1 MDFKASQYDNTIP
14 SKSTIVP
21 SQNQLQYEAGQT
33 IKFSIPPFMG
43 FIDPRQSYLKFK
55 VKATCSSP
63 ATFSKRCGIQ
73 SIINN
78 LRLYDG
84 TMSHQLENIQ
94 QYAELVAKKY
104 HYSENDSVKNKRALL
119 ELLEPTSR
127 YYDNVGND
135 NDPSVLFNTSQLSR
149 SYKTGNFNF
158 DSGTSTTDVNDA
170 TPQECE
176 VAMKLHSGILGGDR
190 MFPAALVSGLE
201 LELDTN
207 PAGKCLELWAGAG
220 IVADDGNV
228 DSSVKGSCRF
238 GIAAPTPTTANP
250 LTSVVLNV
258 DSVNGT
264 AQTAT
269 APAISAAALT
279 AGAKVVRNGA
289 VGASNL
295 VRGQNL
301 YGWSN
306 ANPPIWTN
314 MGKITRVEYNGGA
327 GAAAIELTVHLDGT
341 GANGNSFTGGAGGGT
356 AGPSQDKTNTCGVR
370 KSDAIAKCNYTL
382 EDIELVLKTASPPA
396 SYVEKLRKQTLTE
409 EGATFDYHS
418 PTTYRNN
425 VPQGESVSQINIPAM
440 NERATAIMVLPMN
453 NNLTEDMSNDNLGTV
468 LDRVKDYQ
476 FIVNGRSQPTRRVEC
491 GRLSLTPALRE
502 QVQLFETEKAL
513 ASSKVMVRNLNRPE
527 DNFMFS
533 RALARYGGVY
543 NLRADGN
550 ISLRTQASSNPQ
562 LNKLMVSYVNGL
574 RRLRVGKNGVQV
586 EL

>member
-1 MDFKASQYDNTIP
+1 MDFKASEFDNTIA

-84 TMSHQLENIQ
+84 TMANQLENIQ
-94 QYAELVAKKY
+94 NYAELVAKKY

-127 YYDNVGND
+127 YYGNESND
-135 NDPSVLFNTSQLSR
+135 NDPSVCFNNSQLSR
-149 SYKTGNFNF
+149 SYKTGNFNYETKE
-158 DSGTSTTDVNDA
+158 SLTDVNDA
-170 TPQECE
+170 TPTECE

-207 PAGKCLELWAGAG
+207 PAGRCLELWSGAG
-220 IVADDGNV
+220 VVADDGNV
-228 DSSVKGSCRF
+228 DANIKGSCRF
-238 GIAAPTPTTANP
+238 GIATAAPNSANP

-258 DSVNGT
+258 DTVNGT
-264 AQTAT
+264 AQTET
-269 APAISAAALT
+269 APAITAAALT

-301 YGWSN
+301 YGWTS
-306 ANPPIWTN
+306 ANPPVWKN
-314 MGKITRVEYNGGA
+314 MGKIKKVEYNGGA
-327 GAAAIELTVHLDGT
+327 GAAAIELTITLDGT
-341 GANGNSFTGGAGGGT
+341 GANGDEFQGGAGGGT
-356 AGPSQDKTNTCGVR
+356 AGPDIAKTNTCGVR
-370 KSDAIAKCNYTL
+370 KTDAIAKCNYTL

-396 SYVEKLRKQTLTE
+396 SYVDKLRKQTLTD
-409 EGATFDYHS
+409 EGATYDYHS

-425 VPQGESVSQINIPAM
+425 VPSGESVSQINIPAM
-440 NERATAIMVLPMN
+440 NERATAIMVLPVDN
-453 NNLTEDMSNDNLGTV
+453 GKAEDLTTDNLATV
-468 LDRVKDYQ
+468 LDNIKDYQ

-491 GRLSLTPALRE
+491 GRLNNTPALRE

-513 ASSKVMVRNLNRPE
+513 ASSKVVVRNLNRPE

-550 ISLRTQASSNPQ
+550 ISLRTQSAPAPTK
-562 LNKLMVSYVNGL
+562 NKLMVSYVNGL
-574 RRLRVGKNGVQV
+574 RRLRVSKNGVQV